1 MPLSNQ
7 PTGTREAAAER
18 RVRALELRQKGNSY
32 RAIARQLGVSEAQ
45 AHKDVHASL
54 RALAEQEMSTAEELR
69 ALELERL
76 DALLLIVSDE
86 VEQGN
91 LAAVDRALRIGER
104 RAKLLGLDA
113 PQRMDTTITL
123 DVRTL
128 SDDDLDALADG
139 RPLALLE
146 GTGGT
151 GAA

>member
-1 MPLSNQ
+1 MSLSNQ
-7 PTGTREAAAER
+7 PTGTRETAAER
-18 RVRALELRQKGNSY
+18 RVRSLQLRQRGCSY
-32 RAIARQLGVSEAQ
+32 RAIGRQLGVSEAQ
-45 AHKDVHASL
+45 AHKDVQASL
-54 RALAEQEMSTAEELR
+54 QALAALETGTAEELR

-76 DALLLIVSDE
+76 DALLLIVNDE

-113 PQRMDTTITL
+113 PQRMDTTVTL

-139 RPLALLE
+139 RPLAQITSISRE
-146 GTGGT
+146 G
-151 GAA
+151 AS